1 MLPRESQSPLENLN
15 RRVNELT
22 MDKGPKTHYQCARC
36 KGLLQLSE
44 SLLIN
49 GCPSCGSK
57 TLRFTTLNK
66 EESHPTNTVPEQD
79 FEKDSLDIIRLVQP
93 GIYQINLS
101 KLTGMRNTNE
111 PLVLSAKRGIF
122 KLSFL
127 SDD

>member
-1 MLPRESQSPLENLN
+1 MLPRESQSPIEILN

-22 MDKGPKTHYQCARC
+22 MDKGPKTHYQCTRC

-66 EESHPTNTVPEQD
+66 EDAHPTNNVPD
-79 FEKDSLDIIRLVQP
+79 KGFETDSPDIIRLVQP
-93 GIYQINLS
+93 GIYQINLA
-101 KLTGMRNTNE
+101 KLTGMRNSNE

-127 SDD
+127 ADD